1 VENIPRN
8 SWEQAFGS
16 VPAGFAYRV
25 KETVQ
30 KMESG
35 GIRVKR
41 RFLPIIAF
49 IVLMLAGTALAL
61 NSLGLLTTLTDNLR
75 AFLQPEAMTMVQ
87 RSIAQSGG
95 KLPSASFTVEEAIYD
110 GRQIYVLIRVHA
122 NDPAKTLLIDSDA
135 EPSWG
140 MEWWKHYNSEEGQT
154 FSSKAYGSD
163 RDIIKAEIY
172 SSLESDTH
180 AEIAAKEIAYDG
192 EDILYTLTLPTDGSK
207 ETAPEFF
214 ISAYNVYREDLPRSQ
229 RLETG
234 TLKFH
239 ISLTDSY
246 LPNLFIISTI
256 FFPSAFPL
264 IFSMTF
270 PIRAFR
276 GSALFSE
283 IIFLTSLS
291 TSSSLSILYFE

>member
-49 IVLMLAGTALAL
+49 MVLMLAGTALAL
-61 NSLGLLTTLTDNLR
+61 NSLGLLTTLTNNLR
-75 AFLQPEAMTMVQ
+75 SFLQPEAKTMVQ
-87 RSIAQSGG
+87 RSIVQSGG
-95 KLPSASFTVEEAIYD
+95 VLSSATFTVEEAIYD
-110 GRQIYVLIRVHA
+110 CRQIYALIRVHA
-122 NDPAKTLLIDSDA
+122 KDPAKTLLMDSDA

-140 MEWWKHYNSEEGQT
+140 MDWWKHFNAEEGQT
-154 FSSKAYGSD
+154 FSSKAYGSG
-163 RDIIKAEIY
+163 RNIIKAEIY
-172 SSLESDTH
+172 PSLESDSH

-192 EDILYTLTLPTDGSK
+192 EDILYTLTLLTDGST
-207 ETAPEFF
+207 ETAPEFS
-214 ISAYNVYREDLPRSQ
+214 ISAYNVYRDDLPHDQ

-234 TLKFH
+234 IPSHVPEPPRARQIFWKERPARFFIDTRAQSRNNTKRKCSLRPSTC
-239 ISLTDSY
+239 ISRE
-246 LPNLFIISTI
+246 
-256 FFPSAFPL
+256 SA
-264 IFSMTF
+264 
-270 PIRAFR
+270 A
-276 GSALFSE
+276 SE
-283 IIFLTSLS
+283 
-291 TSSSLSILYFE
+291 